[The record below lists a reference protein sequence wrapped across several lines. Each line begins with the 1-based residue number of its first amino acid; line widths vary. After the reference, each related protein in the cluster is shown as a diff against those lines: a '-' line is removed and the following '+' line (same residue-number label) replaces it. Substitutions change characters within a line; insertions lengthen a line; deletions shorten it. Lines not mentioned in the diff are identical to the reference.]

1 LHNRFIPHAGMVEA
15 MTLGKAFVA
24 LAFLA
29 LLPAGSAEAEDAEP
43 AAGAAQ
49 CMAGLAAPPCG
60 YIVPQLALDFP
71 DKPACKAATLGAQ
84 VDLSTCLALPAK
96 GESIVQQGVM
106 RWYWDITQDGTYPAD
121 PMEPIVIQFTG
132 TATNPSWLDLKVEP
146 ESFTL
151 DAAALA
157 SPLNMKTNT
166 ENPTAPQVW
175 FWYEQ
180 PITVT
185 LTRTGDPTEENL
197 GKIAGSGGVQ
207 KVFLKA
213 KSNASGAYFKEAF
226 GVEEFRF
233 NAYSDEAIATS
244 AGGDSKGSPGLGPLA
259 LAGVLA
265 LALLAFR
272 RRA

>member
-1 LHNRFIPHAGMVEA
+1 
-15 MTLGKAFVA
+15 MTLRTASVA
-24 LAFLA
+24 LALLLA
-29 LLPAGSAEAEDAEP
+29 LLPTASAEAAESPSSGQDA
-43 AAGAAQ
+43 
-49 CMAGLAAPPCG
+49 CLDGLSAPPCG

-71 DKPACKAATLGAQ
+71 DKPTCKAATLGAQ
-84 VDLSTCLALPAK
+84 VDLATCLSMPAK
-96 GESIVQQGVM
+96 GESVVQQGTM

-121 PMEPIVIQFTG
+121 PMQPIEILFTG
-132 TATNPSWLDLKVEP
+132 TATNPSWLELKVDP
-146 ESFTL
+146 PSFTL
-151 DAAALA
+151 DAVALA
-157 SPLNMKTNT
+157 SPLNMRTNT
-166 ENPTAPQVW
+166 DNPTSPQVW

-197 GKIAGSGGVQ
+197 DKISGAGGVQ

-233 NAYSDEAIATS
+233 NAYSDEAIASSTGS
-244 AGGDSKGSPGLGPLA
+244 ESKGSPGLGPLA
-259 LAGVLA
+259 LVGA
-265 LALLAFR
+265 LALVVVALR